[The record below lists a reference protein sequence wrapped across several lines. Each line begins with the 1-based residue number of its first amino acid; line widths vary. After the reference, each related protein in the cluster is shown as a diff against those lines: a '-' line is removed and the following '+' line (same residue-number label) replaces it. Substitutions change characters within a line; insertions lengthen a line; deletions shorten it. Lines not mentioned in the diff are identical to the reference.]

1 MAKEEFA
8 NEVTARQSAEESSR
22 KALAQLKALQ
32 EADANG
38 KSEYVRISRE
48 EISNLGLTRNEL
60 DITCKQLRSIRES
73 LAREVSEL
81 ADKYQSGLSRLVHT

>member
-1 MAKEEFA
+1 LAKEEFA